1 MEFSISEN
9 ANVGD
14 IVTTLAASDED
25 DGHTPILSPSMYS
38 TFNISSVGEISVNSA
53 LDYETE
59 QSVDFKVYATDSVIM
74 LLFKII

>member
-38 TFNISSVGEISVNSA
+38 TFNISSVGEISVNQR
-53 LDYETE
+53 LIMKQNNQLILKYMLP
-59 QSVDFKVYATDSVIM
+59 ILLM